1 MALQSSGAI
10 SLDDIHEEVGGTSGS
25 SATINDA
32 DIRAL
37 IGKSDGATAAFN
49 EWYGASAVTPR
60 GLFMG
65 GMQNSGD
72 KNVDVVDYITIA
84 SAGNATDFGNL
95 SSGRSVASRGGGC
108 GSATRGLIGGGNGRG
123 GGALNTLRG
132 GYEDDAIEYFTFAT
146 LGNATDFGNLS
157 SIKEALASC
166 SSATRGIF
174 SGGYADS
181 PGAPN
186 LDVIEYV
193 TIASTGNV
201 TDFGDMIE
209 HDASDPGIQQHGGG
223 GGTTRGIFANGR
235 NTDLNI
241 IQYITIASTG
251 NAADFGDT
259 RAAGRRPSIG
269 SSNTRYIIAAINGIF
284 SDGDAFGYAQEAEYV
299 TIASTGNATD
309 FGNLASGDHDSRA
322 GTSNSLRMVI
332 GGGSGTTNEIE
343 YLTIAN
349 TGNGTDFGDLTLAR
363 TYLTSGSSEHGGL

>member
-1 MALQSSGAI
+1 MPLQSSGAI
-10 SLDDIHEEVGGTSGS
+10 SLDDIHDEAGGTSGS
-25 SATINDA
+25 TATINDA
-32 DIRAL
+32 DIRDL
-37 IGKSDGATAAFN
+37 IDKSSGATMAFN

-65 GMQNSGD
+65 GVQSSGD
-72 KNVDVVDYITIA
+72 KNVDTVDYVTIA

-95 SSGRSVASRGGGC
+95 SSGRANASRGGGC
-108 GSATRGLIGGGNGRG
+108 GSATRGLIAGGNGRG
-123 GGALNTLRG
+123 GGATNTLRG
-132 GYEDDAIEYFTFAT
+132 GNEDDAIEYFTFAT

-157 SIKEALASC
+157 GIKEDVASC

-181 PGAPN
+181 PGAN
-186 LDVIEYV
+186 NINVIEYV

-209 HDASDPGIQQHGGG
+209 HDASYPGIIQHGGG
-223 GGTTRGIFANGR
+223 GGTTRGIFATGR
-235 NTDLNI
+235 NPNQNI

-259 RAAGRRPSIG
+259 RAAGRKPSIG
-269 SSNTRYIIAAINGIF
+269 SSNTRYIIAAINGTLD
-284 SDGDAFGYAQEAEYV
+284 DGDAFGYSQEAEYV

-332 GGGSGTTNEIE
+332 GGGSGPTNEIE

-363 TYLTSGSSEHGGL
+363 NQLMSGSSEHGGL